1 MVTDP
6 LAYTIQDACKATG
19 LGRTKLYALISQG
32 VNRRATGTRP
42 ETTAKS
48 FKNKCDLPFRWGPDR
63 RRSGPHF
70 EQRFLFFARELSGM

>member
-32 VNRRATGTRP
+32 KLDARKAGSRTLIPADSLKRYIDDLAPAAIKIATRERA
-42 ETTAKS
+42 
-48 FKNKCDLPFRWGPDR
+48 
-63 RRSGPHF
+63 
-70 EQRFLFFARELSGM
+70 